1 MRAVV
6 QRVARARV
14 SVDGDPVGEIAA
26 GLLILLGVGPDD
38 DGHRARHLATRV
50 AAMRVFPD
58 TTGRMNRSLLES
70 GGAAL
75 VVSQFTL
82 FADLRRGHRP
92 SFTKAGAPD
101 LAEGLCREF
110 CIALGEVGVAPV
122 AQGRFGA
129 HMEVESVNDGPVTLV
144 LSSGREDWDT
154 DCG

>member
-14 SVDGDPVGEIAA
+14 IVGGDLVGEIGA

-38 DGHRARHLATRV
+38 DRSRARHLAARV
-50 AAMRVFPD
+50 AALRVFPD
-58 TTGRMNRSLLES
+58 ATGRMNRSLLEC

-92 SFTKAGAPD
+92 SFIKAGAPD
-101 LAEGLCREF
+101 LAEGLCQEF
-110 CIALGEVGVAPV
+110 CLALGEVGVAPV

-144 LSSGREDWDT
+144 VSSGPEAWDT